1 MIPFIKKTERKRKP
15 MLFQILLSPYYS
27 HSLFLLLKACPL
39 LSLILYSLILS
50 LSLSTQRKQPSCN
63 NLPSERNSMLHKT
76 HKQRKER
83 PTSPLSDR
91 NWGSPHHTSL
101 ATTHKHNNIHS
112 KKIYRKRNLVAVLLL
127 TTSTIAAS
135 YQIGGKE

>member
-1 MIPFIKKTERKRKP
+1 MCIYRKKKPQVTPSNFKSKKNSKIGTFMSRLLKIRRVIKRTKTIKKMIPFIKKTERKRKP

-91 NWGSPHHTSL
+91 N
-101 ATTHKHNNIHS
+101 
-112 KKIYRKRNLVAVLLL
+112 
-127 TTSTIAAS
+127 
-135 YQIGGKE
+135 